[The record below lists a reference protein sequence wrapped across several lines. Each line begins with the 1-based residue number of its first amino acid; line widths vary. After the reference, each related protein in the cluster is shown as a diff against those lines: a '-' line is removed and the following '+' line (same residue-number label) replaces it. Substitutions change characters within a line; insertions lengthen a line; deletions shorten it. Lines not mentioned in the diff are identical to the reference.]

1 MCIDA
6 SQLTAY
12 ERKRLN
18 KNRICPV
25 CGKEIRDFDKFIMLK
40 KRDRRYMFYKFIHKE
55 CVYGEEGILW

>member
-25 CGKEIRDFDKFIMLK
+25 CGKEIRDFDKFIMIK
-40 KRDRRYMFYKFIHKE
+40 KRDRRYMFYKFIHKG